1 MRGTIERYLLC
12 GLLFLSF
19 VSCKRNELCY
29 NHPHGELIVATDWS
43 RIYDPNYKPEGVKV
57 SFYDIA
63 TNTENT
69 SYRPT
74 TGGSIAVND
83 GEYNLLV
90 INSDTEV
97 IQFRATER
105 FETAE
110 AYLPYLD
117 ARSTIQS
124 SDNLW
129 VNHVTRSEMV
139 IPTPDIHLVSSVSRH
154 TLTHRAK
161 RASDTLT
168 VVPYTCLRGVSL
180 EVKLLQSE
188 KCRAARGVIS
198 GVAQA
203 INLSTGKVTGS
214 TGTMQLTLTRDGEQY
229 KVMTQIMGFV
239 ISEEEIPPEERIKQI
254 LRLEFLLV
262 DGSVHVVETDVSSQI
277 HNQSSQLI
285 FRISV
290 AEVEIPDVDPD
301 GAFDADI
308 DNWGDEVITPL

>member
-1 MRGTIERYLLC
+1 MRVVNDRYILC

-43 RIYDPNYKPEGVKV
+43 RLYDPNYKPEGVKV

-69 SYRPT
+69 SYRSMN
-74 TGGSIAVND
+74 GGAIAVND

-117 ARSTIQS
+117 AKSTIQYS
-124 SDNLW
+124 NNP
-129 VNHVTRSEMV
+129 VINRVTRGEMV
-139 IPTPDIHLVSSVSRH
+139 IPAPDMHLVSSVSRH
-154 TLTHRAK
+154 TLTHRAN

-168 VVPYTCLRGVSL
+168 VVPYTFLKGVSI
-180 EVKLLQSE
+180 EVKLLRSE
-188 KCRAARGVIS
+188 KCRAARGAIS

-203 INLSTGKVTGS
+203 INLSTGKTTGAS
-214 TGTMQLTLTRDGEQY
+214 GTMQLTLTRDGDEY
-229 KVMTQIMGFV
+229 KTLTQIMGFV
-239 ISEEEIPPEERIKQI
+239 VSGVEIPPEDRIKQI

-262 DGSVHVVETDVSSQI
+262 DGSTHVVETDVSSQI
-277 HNQSSQLI
+277 DPNSSQLI
-285 FRISV
+285 FRISLD
-290 AEVEIPDVDPD
+290 EVEIPDVES
-301 GAFDADI
+301 GGGFDADI
-308 DNWGDEVITPL
+308 DNWGDEVIIPL